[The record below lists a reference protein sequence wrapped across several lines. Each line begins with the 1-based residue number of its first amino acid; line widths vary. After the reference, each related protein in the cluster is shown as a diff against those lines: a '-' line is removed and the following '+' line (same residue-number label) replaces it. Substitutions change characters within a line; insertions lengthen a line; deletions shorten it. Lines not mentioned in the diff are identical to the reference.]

1 MAPVFIFKFS
11 MCFLQSRETRFPPE
25 YDRGEP
31 TLPLREADREDPSKS
46 LLPLADSSC
55 DAGEQT
61 QSLEYARK
69 ALYPIATPLAPRIF
83 KPMAVFRMVPRTHG
97 TKAVLFQDDLL
108 GFWFQICTSDPEQQ
122 NYT

>member
-1 MAPVFIFKFS
+1 M
-11 MCFLQSRETRFPPE
+11 T
-25 YDRGEP
+25 GES
-31 TLPLREADREDPSKS
+31 LPLREADREDPSKS

-69 ALYPIATPLAPRIF
+69 ALYPRATPLAPRIF
-83 KPMAVFRMVPRTHG
+83 KPTVDFRMVSRTDQ

-108 GFWFQICTSDPEQQ
+108 GFWFQICTSDSEQQ